1 MKKFNNQK
9 EPFFHKERILKKKF
23 FIIKMKIEKLNVYIN
38 KLYKEKDLLTKE
50 LYIEKTELKDFI
62 PVIDDDVARFIN
74 IIINLFQPKKI
85 LEIGTSIGYSTT
97 SMAFNVRKYGGKI
110 ITIEYDEKVAKQA
123 KRNFKR
129 ANLLDVIQLIIDDA
143 LEVIPNLNEE
153 FDLIFLDVDKQ
164 LYPKLFDD
172 CVNILKKGGILIAE
186 DTLFPVI
193 DLNPKWHYLIPS
205 IEEFNKLVS
214 SCPKLYSTILPIGD
228 GITFAV
234 KI

>member
-1 MKKFNNQK
+1 
-9 EPFFHKERILKKKF
+9 
-23 FIIKMKIEKLNVYIN
+23 MKIEKLNAYIN
-38 KLYKEKDLLTKE
+38 KLYKDKDLLTKE

-97 SMAFNVRKYGGKI
+97 SMALNVRKYGGKI
-110 ITIEYDEKVAKQA
+110 ITIEYDEKVARQA
-123 KRNFKR
+123 RKNFKR
-129 ANLLDVIQLIIDDA
+129 ANLLDVIQLIIEDA

-172 CVNILKKGGILIAE
+172 CVKILKKGGILIAE

-214 SCPKLYSTILPIGD
+214 SCPKL
-228 GITFAV
+228 
-234 KI
+234 

>member
-1 MKKFNNQK
+1 MN
-9 EPFFHKERILKKKF
+9 
-23 FIIKMKIEKLNVYIN
+23 IEKLNAYIN
-38 KLYKEKDLLTKE
+38 KLYKDKDFLSKE

-74 IIINLFQPKKI
+74 VIINSFRPKRI

-97 SMAFNVRKYGGKI
+97 SMALNVRKYGGKI
-110 ITIEYDEKVAKQA
+110 ITIEYDEKVARQA
-123 KRNFKR
+123 KKNFKQ
-129 ANLLDVIQLIIDDA
+129 ANLLDIIQLIIDDA
-143 LEVIPNLNEE
+143 LKVIPNLKEE

-172 CVNILKKGGILIAE
+172 CVKILKKGGILIAE

-205 IEEFNKLVS
+205 IEEFNELVS
-214 SCPKLYSTILPIGD
+214 SCSKLSSTILPIGD

-234 KI
+234 KL

>member
-1 MKKFNNQK
+1 
-9 EPFFHKERILKKKF
+9 
-23 FIIKMKIEKLNVYIN
+23 MKIEKLNAYIN
-38 KLYKEKDLLTKE
+38 KLYKDKDLLTKE

-97 SMAFNVRKYGGKI
+97 SMALNVKKYGGKI
-110 ITIEYDEKVAKQA
+110 ITIEYDKKVAIQA
-123 KRNFKR
+123 KENFKR
-129 ANLLDVIQLIIDDA
+129 ANLLDVIQLIIEDA
-143 LEVIPNLNEE
+143 SEVIPNLNEE

-172 CVNILKKGGILIAE
+172 CVRILKKGGILIAE

-205 IEEFNKLVS
+205 IEEFNKLIS
-214 SCPKLYSTILPIGD
+214 SCPKLNSTILPIGD